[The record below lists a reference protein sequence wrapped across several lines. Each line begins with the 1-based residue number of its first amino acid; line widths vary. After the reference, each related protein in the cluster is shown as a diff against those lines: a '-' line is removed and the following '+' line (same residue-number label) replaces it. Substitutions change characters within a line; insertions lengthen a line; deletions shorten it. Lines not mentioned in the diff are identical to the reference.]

1 MKKKLVIYNTLSG
14 SKKDFIPIDKNNVRV
29 YACGPTVYN
38 YAHIG
43 NGRMAVVCDLLINI
57 LRKIFK
63 KVTFVSNITDID
75 DKIITA
81 AKENR
86 ESVKKITE
94 RFTRIYNEDMNSLG
108 VNKPNV
114 QPKATE
120 NIPEM
125 IKLIEELIRNGSAY
139 VKSKHVLFHVP
150 SYPYYGKLS
159 KRSQE
164 EQILGSRVEVAP
176 FKKYAGDF
184 VLWKPSKPDE
194 PYWQSP
200 WGNGRPG
207 WHLECSAM
215 SEKTLGLPFD
225 IHAGGVDLTFP
236 HHENEIAQSCSI
248 QNNSTPE
255 AFAKYWFHNG
265 FVMSDGE
272 KMSKSI
278 GNIIHINEL
287 VKKFSGET
295 IRLAILSSHYRQ
307 PLNWTDK
314 ILHQSK
320 KTLDKFYRILQ
331 NLESIQ
337 INSNIDKLTSEFMD
351 ILLDDINTPKAIAF
365 LSSKSKNL
373 KLKKEIEKQEIK
385 KLFIFAGK
393 ILGLFKLK
401 PSVWFRNNHSGKFT
415 NVVEKLIQE
424 RNKARLEKDFIKSD
438 EIRERLKKMGIQIED
453 GKKDTFWRKN

>member
-150 SYPYYGKLS
+150 SYPY
-159 KRSQE
+159 
-164 EQILGSRVEVAP
+164 
-176 FKKYAGDF
+176 
-184 VLWKPSKPDE
+184 
-194 PYWQSP
+194 
-200 WGNGRPG
+200 
-207 WHLECSAM
+207 
-215 SEKTLGLPFD
+215 
-225 IHAGGVDLTFP
+225 
-236 HHENEIAQSCSI
+236 
-248 QNNSTPE
+248 
-255 AFAKYWFHNG
+255 
-265 FVMSDGE
+265 
-272 KMSKSI
+272 
-278 GNIIHINEL
+278 
-287 VKKFSGET
+287 
-295 IRLAILSSHYRQ
+295 
-307 PLNWTDK
+307 
-314 ILHQSK
+314 
-320 KTLDKFYRILQ
+320 
-331 NLESIQ
+331 
-337 INSNIDKLTSEFMD
+337 
-351 ILLDDINTPKAIAF
+351 
-365 LSSKSKNL
+365 
-373 KLKKEIEKQEIK
+373 
-385 KLFIFAGK
+385 
-393 ILGLFKLK
+393 
-401 PSVWFRNNHSGKFT
+401 
-415 NVVEKLIQE
+415 
-424 RNKARLEKDFIKSD
+424 
-438 EIRERLKKMGIQIED
+438 
-453 GKKDTFWRKN
+453 